1 MEFKFD
7 ERHEALIADVA
18 KEYGTAP
25 EKVKELYCEIMYN
38 NFYDDLADIAREN
51 ADYLKGKEEDEEV

>member
-18 KEYGTAP
+18 KEYGATP

-51 ADYLKGKEEDEEV
+51 EAYLKGEQ